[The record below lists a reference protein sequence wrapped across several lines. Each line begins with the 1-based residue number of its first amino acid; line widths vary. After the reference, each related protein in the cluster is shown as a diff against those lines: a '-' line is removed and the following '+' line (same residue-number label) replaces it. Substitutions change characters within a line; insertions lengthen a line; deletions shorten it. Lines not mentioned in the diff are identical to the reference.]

1 MIVDNASE
9 TLMTQKEKNK
19 LYKYFDFQSKCQS
32 KLVMEKLM
40 NLILRIIN
48 KQKCHF
54 KTH

>member
-1 MIVDNASE
+1 MIAVH
-9 TLMTQKEKNK
+9 QKEKK
-19 LYKYFDFQSKCQS
+19 LYQYFDFQSTYQS

-54 KTH
+54 KNTLVQCVPR

>member
-1 MIVDNASE
+1 MH
-9 TLMTQKEKNK
+9 LRRWWPKKKNK
-19 LYKYFDFQSKCQS
+19 LYKYFDFQSKYQS

-40 NLILRIIN
+40 NLILKIIN